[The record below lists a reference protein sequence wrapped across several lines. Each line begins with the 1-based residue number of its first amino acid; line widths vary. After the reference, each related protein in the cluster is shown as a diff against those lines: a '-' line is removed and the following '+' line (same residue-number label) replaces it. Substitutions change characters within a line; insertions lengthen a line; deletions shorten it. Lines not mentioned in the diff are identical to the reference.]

1 MPAHHRLWTG
11 PPGAALRDCLLA
23 ELGGEPGGIWI
34 VPTPLARDQVAREL
48 AIRTRAGGKEPR
60 VHSWDDLWRE
70 IFSRVSQG
78 PSWLSESA
86 ARAVFR
92 EAVTQV
98 HNQGLIRSIDAVI
111 DWPGYR
117 RRLRDRIRAWT
128 IAERPPRERE
138 IGPGDSDPIAA
149 AEWTIYVRYRE
160 LLAQLGAEDD
170 AGISVWAS
178 KYLVRADRPGS
189 KARSNPPE
197 SWTFLEYEGSTP
209 AQVRVLEYALRRGG
223 PVQVALTCESDPAIG
238 EVYLA
243 AAAVRARL
251 LDQGFVETELSCPG
265 ERPAGLRSME
275 HLLFRDSPGSGPTVS
290 APQGLAVK
298 GVPQGEGMGRL
309 VARQVRGLLQEGVPG
324 EEILI
329 LFRKWS
335 EQADLVVEVL
345 RSWGLNAHADER
357 GSLQAEPAVSALRM
371 AARLP
376 LQEWET
382 EQVVRL
388 LRNGQVRPAWPNCDR
403 LALASA
409 ASAVKAT
416 SAFRGHTQLLQELDR
431 ALQQPRDP
439 RNPPERIRQA
449 RDLVER
455 LFDLL
460 IPMEQARPWPGHVA
474 QLRQVARGLGLDAA
488 GATSLDT
495 LWDSLDDHADVL
507 DRLGRG
513 LEPMSWSDFVE
524 EMDAIV
530 AEIRIDPTTSA
541 WGSIRVTTVGRA
553 AGARADH
560 VILADLVEGS
570 FPERGSIEPFL
581 ALRAGKAPDL
591 SCRTVYGQEM
601 CRFLR
606 VLGSAGSS
614 LTLIYPTTDSKGQ
627 ELLRAGFLDHF
638 LGRLT
643 PEALDACHVAYSRF
657 HPALIE
663 PAEMAGTPADA
674 RVRAA
679 ALASEQGDNREFSRL
694 ARNPLHRHVLEATA
708 AALRVLQRRLRGT
721 PFSAFEGVLSDPT
734 AIALVKSDL
743 GATFCYSPS
752 QIETYI
758 ACPFHFFSRV
768 VLKLKPQEES
778 DELDEDF
785 TKRGSVIHD
794 ILEEFEGLIKERGS
808 PEKIEDLV
816 PAAID
821 QVLGREPAEASDLE
835 AGLRTMERRRTE
847 RIMAFYLAQREDYEK
862 QGGPRPVPHLFE
874 EGFGSADTPYPMLEI
889 GSGDRV
895 VKLRGRIDRIDL
907 LETPS
912 GRFFRVIDYKTGSV
926 PSLAEVKRGE
936 MLQLLLYAMAVE
948 KLILGNEAAGPAGV
962 GYWGLKKDGYKELT
976 FPDWQQV
983 KDELEAHVLGVVDR
997 IRDGVFAVD
1006 SRKAGCESYCDFRSI
1021 CRIRQVRLAGKR
1033 RGEDDDLQLSI
1044 QSRRGRS
1051 E

>member
-1 MPAHHRLWTG
+1 M
-11 PPGAALRDCLLA
+11 
-23 ELGGEPGGIWI
+23 
-34 VPTPLARDQVAREL
+34 
-48 AIRTRAGGKEPR
+48 
-60 VHSWDDLWRE
+60 
-70 IFSRVSQG
+70 
-78 PSWLSESA
+78 
-86 ARAVFR
+86 
-92 EAVTQV
+92 
-98 HNQGLIRSIDAVI
+98 IRSIDAVI

-117 RRLRDRIRAWT
+117 RRLRDRIRTWT

-138 IGPGDSDPIAA
+138 IEPGDSDPIAA

-160 LLAQLGAEDD
+160 LLTELGGEDV

-178 KYLVRADRPGS
+178 KYLVRADRPGA

-209 AQVRVLEYALRRGG
+209 GQVRVLEYALRRGG
-223 PVQVALTCESDPAIG
+223 PVQIALTCEPDPAIG

-251 LDQGFVETELSCPG
+251 LDQGFVETEVSCPS

-275 HLLFRDSPGSGPTVS
+275 HVLFRDSPGSGPTV
-290 APQGLAVK
+290 AVPQGLAVL

-309 VARQVRGLLQEGVPG
+309 VARQVRDLLQAGVPG

-329 LFRKWS
+329 LFRKWT

-345 RSWGLNAHADER
+345 RSWGMDAAADER

-409 ASAVKAT
+409 ASVIRAAST
-416 SAFRGHTQLLQELDR
+416 FRGHQQLLRELER
-431 ALQQPRDP
+431 SLQQPPDP

-455 LFDLL
+455 LFLLL
-460 IPMEQARPWPGHVA
+460 IPTEQARPWSGHVA

-488 GATSLDT
+488 GATSLVS
-495 LWDSLDDHADVL
+495 LWDCLDDHTDVL

-513 LEPMSWSDFVE
+513 VEPVPWSEFVA

-541 WGSIRVTTVGRA
+541 WGSIRVTTVDRA

-560 VILADLVEGS
+560 VILAGLEEGS
-570 FPERGSIEPFL
+570 FPERASIEPFL
-581 ALRAGKAPDL
+581 ALRAGEAPDL

-601 CRFLR
+601 RRFLR

-614 LTLIYPTTDSKGQ
+614 LTLIYPTTDNKGQ

-643 PEALDACHVAYSRF
+643 PAALGACHVAYSRF

-663 PAEMAGTPADA
+663 PGEMAGTPADA

-679 ALASEQGDNREFSRL
+679 ALASEQGDHRELRRL
-694 ARNPLHRHVLEATA
+694 ARDPSHRPVLAGTA

-721 PFSAFEGVLSDPT
+721 PFSEFEGVLSDPA
-734 AIALVKSDL
+734 AIALIKSDL
-743 GATFCYSPS
+743 GAMFCYSPS

-758 ACPFHFFSRV
+758 ACPFHFFSRN
-768 VLKLKPQEES
+768 VLKLKPLVER
-778 DELDEDF
+778 DELDEDY
-785 TKRGSVIHD
+785 TERGSVIHD
-794 ILEEFEGLIKERGS
+794 ILENFEGLIRKSGS
-808 PEKIEDLV
+808 PKNIEDLV

-821 QVLGREPAEASDLE
+821 EVLGEELDQASDLQV
-835 AGLRTMERRRTE
+835 GLRTMERRRTE
-847 RIMAFYLAQREDYEK
+847 RIMAFYLAQREDYEN

-874 EGFGSADTPYPMLEI
+874 EGFGSVDTPYPMLEI
-889 GSGDRV
+889 GGGDRV

-907 LETPS
+907 LDTPS

-948 KLILGNEAAGPAGV
+948 KLILGEEAARPAGV
-962 GYWGLKKDGYKELT
+962 GYWGLKKDGYKEIA

-983 KDELEAHVLGVVDR
+983 KEELEAHVLGVVDR
-997 IRDGVFAVD
+997 IRAGVFAVD

-1021 CRIRQVRLAGKR
+1021 CRVRQVRLAGKR
-1033 RGEDDDLQLSI
+1033 RGEEDDLQLSI
-1044 QSRRGRS
+1044 QSRRSRS

>member
-1 MPAHHRLWTG
+1 
-11 PPGAALRDCLLA
+11 
-23 ELGGEPGGIWI
+23 

-60 VHSWDDLWRE
+60 VYSWDDLWRE
-70 IFSRVSQG
+70 IFGRVSQG

-98 HNQGLIRSIDAVI
+98 HTQGLIRSIDAVI

-128 IAERPPRERE
+128 IAERPARERE
-138 IGPGDSDPIAA
+138 TGPGDSDPIET
-149 AEWTIYVRYRE
+149 AEWTIHVRYRE
-160 LLAQLGAEDD
+160 LLTQLGAEDN
-170 AGISVWAS
+170 AGVSVWAS
-178 KYLVRADRPGS
+178 QYLVRSDRPGS
-189 KARSNPPE
+189 KGRSNPAE

-209 AQVRVLEYALRRGG
+209 AQVRVLEYVLRRGG
-223 PVQVALTCESDPAIG
+223 PVQVALTCEADPALE

-243 AAAVRARL
+243 AAAVRTRL
-251 LDQGFVETELSCPG
+251 LDQGFVETEVSCPG

-275 HLLFRDSPGSGPTVS
+275 HRLFRDSPGSGPTV
-290 APQGLAVK
+290 AVPQGLAVL
-298 GVPQGEGMGRL
+298 GVPEGEGMGRL
-309 VARQVRGLLQEGVPG
+309 VARQVRDHLAAGVPG
-324 EEILI
+324 EEILV
-329 LFRKWS
+329 LFRNWS
-335 EQADLVVEVL
+335 EQADLVVEVV
-345 RSWGLNAHADER
+345 RSWGLHADADER

-382 EQVVRL
+382 DQIVRL

-409 ASAVKAT
+409 ASVIKAAST
-416 SAFRGHTQLLQELDR
+416 FRGHQQLLRELDR
-431 ALQQPRDP
+431 ALQQPGDP
-439 RNPPERIRQA
+439 RNPPERISQA
-449 RDLVER
+449 RELVER
-455 LFDLL
+455 LFLLL
-460 IPMEQARPWPGHVA
+460 IPTDQARPWSGHVA
-474 QLRQVARGLGLDAA
+474 QLRQVARGLGLEAA
-488 GATSLDT
+488 GATSLET
-495 LWDSLDDHADVL
+495 LWDCLDDHADVL

-513 LEPMSWSDFVE
+513 ADPLTWSDFVAE
-524 EMDAIV
+524 IDAIV
-530 AEIRIDPTTSA
+530 AEIRIDQTSSA
-541 WGSIRVTTVGRA
+541 WGSIRVTTVDRA

-560 VILADLVEGS
+560 VILAGLEEGA
-570 FPERGSIEPFL
+570 FPERATIEPFL
-581 ALRAGKAPDL
+581 ALRAGEAPDL

-643 PEALDACHVAYSRF
+643 PAALDDCHVAYSRF

-663 PAEMAGTPADA
+663 PGEMAGTPADA

-679 ALASEQGDNREFSRL
+679 ALASERSDHRELSRL
-694 ARNPLHRHVLEATA
+694 ARDPSHRQVLEGTA

-721 PFSAFEGVLSDPT
+721 PFSAFEGVLNDPA
-734 AIALVKSDL
+734 AIAQVKSDL

-758 ACPFHFFSRV
+758 ACPFQFFSRV
-768 VLKLKPQEES
+768 VLKLKPLEES

-794 ILEEFEGLIKERGS
+794 ILETFEGLVKEKGS
-808 PEKIEDLV
+808 PAHIEDLV

-821 QVLGREPAEASDLE
+821 EVLGRESAEASDL
-835 AGLRTMERRRTE
+835 AVGLRTMERLRTE
-847 RIMAFYLAQREDYEK
+847 KIMAFYLAQRADYEK
-862 QGGPRPVPHLFE
+862 QGGPRPVPQLFE
-874 EGFGSADTPYPMLEI
+874 AGFGSSDTPYSMLEI
-889 GSGDRV
+889 GGGDRV

-907 LETPS
+907 LETES
-912 GRFFRVIDYKTGSV
+912 GWSFRVIDYKTGSV
-926 PSLAEVKRGE
+926 PSFAEVKRGE

-948 KLILGNEAAGPAGV
+948 KLILGEEAARPAGV
-962 GYWGLKKDGYKELT
+962 GYWGLKKEGYKEIAL
-976 FPDWQQV
+976 PDWEQL
-983 KDELEAHVLGVVDR
+983 KEELEAHVLGVVDR

-1021 CRIRQVRLAGKR
+1021 CRVRQVRLAGKR
-1033 RGEDDDLQLSI
+1033 RGEQDDPQLSI
-1044 QSRRGRS
+1044 QSRRNRS